1 MNDFVHLR
9 VKSDYSLLESIIKA
23 KDIIKLAKDERM
35 SAVGISDINNL
46 CGCLEFSNEATKNKI
61 QPIISLDLQ
70 FQIFLPNEKEYK
82 NTNAL
87 LIAQNE
93 SGYKNLIRLNKLY
106 FERQLKNQHILFDED
121 FTEHS
126 TEGLIML
133 SGFENGILS
142 VFINDNF
149 KPLLEKLQILFS
161 NNRFY
166 IEIQR
171 NNINNSQE
179 IEDFLLKIA
188 YDENIPIVATNNIFF
203 HKKESFDAHDAL
215 ICIKYGTHV
224 SVLDRR
230 RFNDSH
236 YFKSKEEMIEL
247 FYDLPEAIEN
257 TINIKKRCYF
267 KVENRPSTLPKYS
280 DDENSELVKQAIE
293 GLKIKNEQSLIPNFI
308 QYEERLNFELDVIKN
323 MGFSGYFLIVADF
336 INWSKK
342 NDIPVGPG
350 RGSAAG
356 SLVAWCMSITDVDP
370 IRFGLLFERFL
381 NPERVSMPDID
392 VDFCQA
398 KRDLVIDYIQK
409 KYGIDNVAHIIT
421 FGALQAKAVVRDV
434 ARVLTIPYF
443 EADAICKMIPVNPA
457 NPITLAQAIELDPQ
471 LKQKAEENEIIKKL
485 LTLALQLEGVLR
497 NQSTHAAGIAI
508 SDKPLD
514 EIIPVCRDLSSGALV
529 SQFHMKSLENAGLVK
544 FDFLGL
550 TTLTLLDRTCKL
562 IFERHKIVIDFV
574 KMELNDVKTYQM
586 LAKGDAIGI
595 FQLES
600 GIMRDGLKKIRSDSF
615 EDIVALTSLNRP
627 GPMENMPDYV
637 GRKFGRKAVDYL
649 HPKLENLLRET
660 FGIIVYQ
667 EQVME
672 IAKILGGYSLG
683 GADILRRA
691 MGKKIKEEMD
701 AQKEIFVLGAI
712 KNDLTREHAEFIF
725 DIVAKFAGYGF
736 NKSHAT
742 AYSLLSYYTAWL
754 KKYYKLEF
762 LTSLMNLEIQ
772 DTDKLIILKND
783 AEQSQIKI
791 LPPCINRSQIE
802 FSIEGKNIRYGLSA
816 CKNAGK
822 GLAEEIVKNR
832 EKEGKFRN
840 ISDFL
845 KRFNTKIINKKFL
858 ESMIKSGAFD
868 CFGANRSMMF
878 ISVEDMIKFASSNSE
893 NSGQLGL
900 FLCEE
905 IDSFELKKATEWTDH
920 EKMQNEFE
928 AIGFY
933 LTNHPVQYYSTFLS
947 SMDLVSSGGLGMI
960 DRQQNVFMVGVVTY
974 IRIRSSKKGKFA
986 NITLSDLDGLYDL
999 FIYDDELIQE
1009 NSDILKEGKLL
1020 YCEVKVSTDRETGG
1034 KRLSI
1039 LSIHDLLLLMKN
1051 EKAVF
1056 DLDVN
1061 DDLNFEEL
1069 KNAFGLENPEG
1080 KTNYFLSYFYGDYEV
1095 KIRIPRNYDFPKD
1108 TTKIRNV
1115 FGVKKVRRII

>member
-1 MNDFVHLR
+1 MSDFVHLR

-23 KDIIKLAKDERM
+23 KDIIKLAKDEEM
-35 SAVGISDINNL
+35 SAVGITDINSL
-46 CGCLEFSNEATKNKI
+46 SGCLEFCNEAAKNKI
-61 QPIISLDLQ
+61 QPIIGLDLQ

-87 LIAQNE
+87 LIAQSE
-93 SGYKNLIRLNKLY
+93 IGYQNLIKLNKLY
-106 FERQLKNQHILFDED
+106 FERQLENKNIIFDQD
-121 FTEHS
+121 FTEES
-126 TEGLIML
+126 IKDLIML
-133 SGFENGILS
+133 SGFENGILT
-142 VFINDNF
+142 VFKNDNLE
-149 KPLLEKLQILFS
+149 PLLEKIKILFP
-161 NNRFY
+161 NDRFY

-171 NNINNSQE
+171 NGQNRE
-179 IEDFLLKIA
+179 TEDFLLKIA
-188 YDENIPIVATNNIFF
+188 YDHNIPIVATNNVLF
-203 HKKESFDAHDAL
+203 HKKEYFDAHDAL
-215 ICIKYGTHV
+215 ICIKDGTYV
-224 SVLDRR
+224 SAVERR
-230 RFNDSH
+230 RFSDSH
-236 YFKSKEEMIEL
+236 YFKSKQEMIDL

-257 TINIKKRCYF
+257 TIHIKKRCYF
-267 KVENRPSTLPKYS
+267 KVENRPPTLPKFN
-280 DDENSELVKQAIE
+280 DDEDSELVNQAIE
-293 GLKIKNEQSLIPNFI
+293 GLKNKNNQGLIPNFPE
-308 QYEERLNFELDVIKN
+308 YEERLNFELETIKN
-323 MGFSGYFLIVADF
+323 MGFAGYFLIVADF

-356 SLVAWCMSITDVDP
+356 SLVAWCMGITDVDP

-392 VDFCQA
+392 VDFCQE
-398 KRDLVIDYIQK
+398 KRDLVINYIQN

-457 NPITLAQAIELDPQ
+457 NPITLAQAIDLDPQ
-471 LKQKAEENEIIKKL
+471 LQQKAEENDVIKKL
-485 LTLALQLEGVLR
+485 LALGLQLEGVLR
-497 NQSTHAAGIAI
+497 NQSTHAAGVVI
-508 SDKPLD
+508 SDKPLH
-514 EIIPVCRDLSSGALV
+514 EIIPVCRDLSNSALV

-550 TTLTLLDRTCKL
+550 TTLTLLDKVCKSL
-562 IFERHKIVIDFV
+562 FERHKIVIDFI

-586 LAKGDAIGI
+586 LAKGDAIGV

-600 GIMRDGLKKIRSDSF
+600 GIMRDGLKKIRSDCF

-637 GRKFGRKAVDYL
+637 GRKFGKKEIDYL
-649 HPKLENLLRET
+649 HPKLEKLLKET

-683 GADILRRA
+683 AADILRRA

-701 AQKEIFVLGAI
+701 AQKEIFVSGAI
-712 KNDLTREHAEFIF
+712 KNDLTRDRAEFIF
-725 DIVAKFAGYGF
+725 DLVAKFAGYGF

-742 AYSLLSYYTAWL
+742 AYSLLSYQTAWL

-762 LTSLMNLEIQ
+762 LTVLMNLEIH

-783 AEQSQIKI
+783 AEQSEIRI
-791 LPPCINRSQIE
+791 LPPCINRSQVE
-802 FSIEGKNIRYGLSA
+802 FSIEGKNIRYGLAA

-822 GLAEEIVKNR
+822 GLAEEIIKNR
-832 EKEGKFRN
+832 KENGKFKS
-840 ISDFL
+840 IGDFL
-845 KRFNTKIINKKFL
+845 NRFNTKIINKKFL

-868 CFGANRSMMF
+868 CFGANRCAMF
-878 ISVEDMIKFASSNSE
+878 ISVEDMIKYTNNNSA
-893 NSGQLGL
+893 NVGQLGL
-900 FLCEE
+900 FFGED
-905 IDSFELKKATEWTDH
+905 IDTFELKKASDWTEH

-947 SMDLVSSGGLGMI
+947 SKNITSSGNLEMI
-960 DRQQNVFMVGVVTY
+960 ERQQNVFMAGVVTY

-986 NITLSDLDGLYDL
+986 NITLSDLDGLFDL
-999 FIYDDELIQE
+999 FIYDDELIQQ
-1009 NSDILKEGKLL
+1009 NGDILKEGKFL
-1020 YCEVKVSTDRETGG
+1020 YCEVRVSTDRETRA
-1034 KRLSI
+1034 KRLSV
-1039 LSIHDLLLLMKN
+1039 LSVQNVIMMMKD

-1056 DLDVN
+1056 ELDVN
-1061 DDLNFEEL
+1061 DDLNFDEL
-1069 KNAFGLENPEG
+1069 KNTLGNENEEG

-1095 KIRIPRNYDFPKD
+1095 KIRLPRNYDFPED
-1108 TTKIRNV
+1108 LNKIKNV
-1115 FGVKKVRRII
+1115 DGAKKLRRII